1 MRFAAALSAVQ
12 ELDPLYEAGC
22 DEVYCGLLEESWRR
36 IYGGHDIVSRRQ
48 GKANLAER
56 SELRQV
62 LSRAKDL
69 RVPVY
74 LTLNARY
81 TPEQYP
87 YLLKLC
93 DAFSGWGGTGVIVQD
108 IRLLQQIKE
117 RGLPLRLTASLLMV
131 TVNAQQ
137 VCFLKELGADRV
149 VLPRFLRTAE
159 MKKIASMQP
168 EMEYEVMVMGDKCPM
183 IDGLCRSFHGEAF
196 LPAVDGG
203 VPADFTPVCFPT
215 FDTACEAHHLCGG
228 MQRESDPC
236 AACEL
241 KGFEEAGICVMKFG
255 GRGTPLEMR
264 VRDLRFFTRAK
275 NCSGPGE
282 IRQMY
287 QEVYRHACHCYYS

>member
-22 DEVYCGLLEESWRR
+22 DEVYLGLLEESWRR
-36 IYGGHDIVSRRQ
+36 TYGGHDIISRRQ
-48 GKANLAER
+48 GKANLAGR

-62 LSRAKDL
+62 LSRAKTL

-93 DAFSGWGGTGVIVQD
+93 ATFSDWGGTGVIVQD

-137 VCFLKELGADRV
+137 VRFLKELGADRV

-183 IDGLCRSFHGEAF
+183 IDGLCRSFHGETF
-196 LPAVDGG
+196 SPVIGEKI
-203 VPADFTPVCFPT
+203 PADAATACLRT

-241 KGFEEAGICVMKFG
+241 QGFEEAGICVMKFG

-264 VRDLRFFTRAK
+264 IRDLRFFARAK
-275 NCSGPGE
+275 SCPDPE
-282 IRQMY
+282 KIQQMY
-287 QEVYRHACHCYYS
+287 REVYRHACHCYYS